1 MISGIELKKI
11 LYNEPNLIKKLLE
24 GFGCRHI
31 HKSNKRISSTRPDKD
46 AKNKNSVNII
56 LNETLNAKIYTRQ
69 SEFEQYEIQD
79 IISLTQYFLNCSFE
93 DAVNY
98 ICNICGIENSGTY
111 IREEEN
117 ETVSFLKKYKRII
130 RDEEVKDDVILDDKI
145 LDLFIH
151 APCKVFT
158 DDGINISTQE
168 YFEVFYDI
176 MTNRVVFPI
185 RNENGGLL
193 TLKGRTLVTDYKYL
207 GIPKYFV
214 YYEVETSHIL
224 YGEFEN
230 KDYIKSADYIILVE
244 SEKSVMKLWQMG
256 YRNCV
261 AIGRKSIS
269 RQQRN
274 KLLSYGKSLI
284 IAFDNDVKEKELII
298 ISKMFKGLIPIS
310 YTLDRFNLLK
320 EKDSPCDN
328 GLHIF
333 EQLLETRIEFK
344 E

>member
-1 MISGIELKKI
+1 MVNGIDVKRI
-11 LYNEPNLIKKLLE
+11 LYNEPKLIESLLDSL
-24 GFGCRHI
+24 GCKYIYNNGR
-31 HKSNKRISSTRPDKD
+31 KISSTRPDGD
-46 AKNKNSVNII
+46 NKNSVNIA

-69 SEFEQYEIQD
+69 SEFQQYEIQD
-79 IISLTQYFLNCSFE
+79 IISLTQYFLNCSLSE
-93 DAVNY
+93 ALKY
-98 ICNICGIENSGTY
+98 ICEICNIDGLSEYVKQEDSPTL
-111 IREEEN
+111 
-117 ETVSFLKKYKRII
+117 SFLKRYKKII
-130 RDEEVKDDVILDDKI
+130 KNDTTTTEDVILDDKI

-158 DDGINISTQE
+158 DDGVNIPTQE
-168 YFEVFYDI
+168 YFEISYDL

-193 TLKGRTLVTDYKYL
+193 TLKGRTLESDYKIL

-214 YYEVETSHIL
+214 YYEIETSHVL
-224 YGEFEN
+224 FGEFEN
-230 KDYIKSADYIILVE
+230 KDYIKKADYIILVE

-274 KLLSYGKSLI
+274 KLLSYGKPI
-284 IAFDNDVKEKELII
+284 VIAFDNDVKEKELQI
-298 ISKMFKGLIPIS
+298 ISRMFKGLIPVS
-310 YTLDRFNLLK
+310 YTLDRFNLLN

-333 EQLLETRIEFK
+333 EQLLETRIEFI
-344 E
+344 

>member
-1 MISGIELKKI
+1 MVNGIDVKKI
-11 LYNEPNLIKKLLE
+11 LYNEPKLIENLLDSL
-24 GFGCRHI
+24 GCRYI
-31 HKSNKRISSTRPDKD
+31 YNDGRKITSTRPDVD
-46 AKNKNSVNII
+46 ADNKTSVNIA

-69 SEFEQYEIQD
+69 SEFQQYEIQD
-79 IISLTQYFLNCSFE
+79 IISLTQYFLNCSLSE
-93 DAVNY
+93 ALKY
-98 ICNICGIENSGTY
+98 ICKICNIDGLSEY
-111 IREEEN
+111 IKQEDSP
-117 ETVSFLKKYKRII
+117 TLSFLKRYKKII
-130 RDEEVKDDVILDDKI
+130 RNETTTEDVILDDKI
-145 LDLFIH
+145 LDLFVN
-151 APCKVFT
+151 APCKIFT
-158 DDGINISTQE
+158 DDGIDIPTQE
-168 YFEVFYDI
+168 EFSVCYDLL
-176 MTNRVVFPI
+176 TNRAVFPI
-185 RNENGGLL
+185 RNEKGELISM
-193 TLKGRTLVTDYKYL
+193 KGRTLESDYRLL
-207 GIPKYFV
+207 GIPKYYV
-214 YYEVETSHIL
+214 YYEVETNHIL
-224 YGEFEN
+224 FGEWEG
-230 KDYIKSADYIILVE
+230 KDYIKNADYIILVE

-274 KLLSYGKSLI
+274 KLLAYGKPLV
-284 IAFDNDVKEKELII
+284 IAFDNDVKEKELQI